1 MATLQGKQINNTYP
15 GLIKTNDES
24 ALDPT
29 VAKKLQDGS
38 GNDTTI
44 SLSQDRAVFDGIID
58 LSAAAVTGGLF
69 QMDVPNQIIKTRGVS
84 TGNQTI
90 NLSPTDNSVFT
101 GSINTIALGF
111 DSAAGEGSVFL
122 GKYGNAADGSSVV
135 GFESYTNTA
144 NSGILGSG
152 NVIDT
157 DGTGLSGR
165 NFIIGHGSTIPFNVT
180 DVILLDSFATADES
194 NIVMTSK
201 PIKASGFKTTTY
213 GEVIDD
219 AGNWTG
225 NPIVSGVQS
234 VVAGTNVTVDNTDPA
249 NPIVSATGGG
259 GGGTLP
265 AQSISELPPFKG
277 VFLGGTSH
285 NSATVGLTNYTK
297 VQGEACSNTQAVLG
311 YIPLAEGSKLS
322 SIIFDVNNSSTTTGT
337 IKVGIYSCDGTTTS
351 TSGTPYLTVGTL
363 LKDLGTVDPTTTG
376 TKQIDFIGA
385 NAFTM
390 PAGQQY
396 GGVWIVIGGNGMDVG
411 CNLSAWSEAV
421 HDGNG
426 GRVISG
432 TYYRATSKVL
442 TGWDGTFK
450 DYTTSTYSSNTTKPL
465 YLMYA

>member
-101 GSINTIALGF
+101 VSINTIALGF

-122 GKYGNAADGSSVV
+122 GKFGNAADGSSVV
-135 GFESYTNTA
+135 GFESYTNTI

-249 NPIVSATGGG
+249 NPVVSATGGG
-259 GGGTLP
+259 GGSATPPMGLDSLP
-265 AQSISELPPFKG
+265 GMAQSTFSELKSFRSWVPTSGYSTGETLGIETDQAQLCVFAMQEGEPIDYIRTAVGVAQAGATGSGAIYRAGKDGNGNLIATDKLYDLPTFDASTTGVKDFDLSASPFVMPAGETYGCIIIAFSTDVADVKYNSYG
-277 VFLGGTSH
+277 NAIWTGNGGSFGGSSGTTFYRTLQWHVVDAGIGGTSFPA
-285 NSATVGLTNYTK
+285 S
-297 VQGEACSNTQAVLG
+297 
-311 YIPLAEGSKLS
+311 LAG
-322 SIIFDVNNSSTTTGT
+322 
-337 IKVGIYSCDGTTTS
+337 
-351 TSGTPYLTVGTL
+351 
-363 LKDLGTVDPTTTG
+363 
-376 TKQIDFIGA
+376 
-385 NAFTM
+385 
-390 PAGQQY
+390 
-396 GGVWIVIGGNGMDVG
+396 
-411 CNLSAWSEAV
+411 
-421 HDGNG
+421 
-426 GRVISG
+426 G
-432 TYYRATSKVL
+432 TYDGETSNPIMVAI
-442 TGWDGTFK
+442 
-450 DYTTSTYSSNTTKPL
+450 NQ
-465 YLMYA
+465 